1 MKTKT
6 ESSII
11 FNFLTWVTL
20 KLKNGN
26 SLYKYKINKN
36 ILKKRGGETAVPPE
50 DRERSKDRE
59 RAKELKGER
68 NGEGRNQGTQQDR
81 EREKGC

>member
-36 ILKKRGGETAVPPE
+36 ILKKRGGGRLLYLPRIE
-50 DRERSKDRE
+50 KDLKIE
-59 RAKELKGER
+59 KELKS
-68 NGEGRNQGTQQDR
+68 
-81 EREKGC
+81 